1 MTCLVGRLWEITH
14 QNGCTVQGKSQRRSP
29 SSFPG
34 TPFIF
39 KGKQLWIGAIKRMPK
54 IKRASL
60 PTLSYLFSVRIPAL
74 AGASFQPLSQ
84 HISHLFFYSCW
95 VIFIVS
101 CSEMFD
107 KNLVEW
113 HEENLLFNKGTC
125 HCVPGT
131 SKLSQYLIFII
142 SSPPLPALP
151 MYEQCVLHCSVGKI
165 YF

>member
-1 MTCLVGRLWEITH
+1 MRNNSSKRLHGARKEPEKKSKQLSRHSIH
-14 QNGCTVQGKSQRRSP
+14 FQGKTILDGCYKKNAEDKACLSP
-29 SSFPG
+29 HLGLFVFSEDPG
-34 TPFIF
+34 PSM
-39 KGKQLWIGAIKRMPK
+39 GL
-54 IKRASL
+54 
-60 PTLSYLFSVRIPAL
+60 
-74 AGASFQPLSQ
+74 FQPLSQ

-107 KNLVEW
+107 KDLVEW

-142 SSPPLPALP
+142 SSPPPTP
-151 MYEQCVLHCSVGKI
+151 PTYEQCVLHCSVGKI